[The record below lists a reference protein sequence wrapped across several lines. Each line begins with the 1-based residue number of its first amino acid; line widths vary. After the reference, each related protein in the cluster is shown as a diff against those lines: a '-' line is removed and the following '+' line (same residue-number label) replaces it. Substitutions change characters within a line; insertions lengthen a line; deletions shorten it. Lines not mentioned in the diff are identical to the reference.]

1 MSSASGKLH
10 YKYKTIKGSDGKS
23 HYFGLKGSRA
33 EARIHSGAFG
43 TAYHALKISNSGEF
57 LEDNEKKWLIKE
69 ALNKRT
75 GTEFGKEYQYIYQII
90 EQAQNTGR
98 GVHVPSPIYLAQTT
112 EDAPVELPA
121 LAMPLYSQ
129 KVSTYL
135 QKLIEDA
142 PLMAERK
149 LCEILL
155 SYLTLQDVHYDLKLA
170 CIDRKASDF
179 FFDDEQLVVIDWGGM
194 DTASSAL
201 RAKEMQRLG
210 QIVFEWLDGGQMID
224 PFTQPGN
231 PQGIAQWS
239 VATRILTQELINGA
253 YVNANELRSE
263 LETWQALLNQ
273 APFNHLVGMSSET
286 PFPTPKSWAA
296 LTNRSAILF
305 ADLFSRFA
313 STPAQRQDWFE
324 ELRKLLEQRVN
335 AFKEDFQTLE
345 IALREGSFG
354 AVEIEIEKLKQHFK
368 NNPEQLLQI
377 SRWNTIYRLLSRADI
392 GQDGVNL
399 YKERAVFIDIIKL
412 LGKPIN
418 SGESDEQESLSAG
431 LAKLEPLKPNRTS
444 HEYEMLVGE
453 LKGRIA
459 WSESQ
464 GLPKTDITGRVKK
477 LTEVWGYFAFI
488 EKFKLD
494 ETWSS
499 RFDFI
504 RQEKEK
510 VEGQSLEELLNQ
522 RINAIYTQAR
532 DYPDESLKI
541 YGDTY
546 RELRAKE
553 QPEPQESRYSVRF
566 LRKVKPALIRI
577 ELSDALTDSQY
588 PLDEVRS
595 LIDKLSSEHEL
606 LQPIEKDYSLFKERV
621 DEQQAHIERLLDQ
634 GSFEGLQGAKAQMG
648 ILERAIKE
656 GDFDRTQI
664 DKLNERIDEQQTFF
678 DMWVKRPAK
687 PSWEELSK
695 YARQALVTGV
705 NIFRLIG
712 NSNETEQITGNPLT
726 QLLEP
731 LLQSEE
737 DIQNRVAELRR
748 RIESARQDVEAE
760 KGKVVSELKEQLAQ
774 LKDKFE
780 KAHTQSQTWLDT
792 SLRLGGTLEIAD
804 WQTIQRLDDHLNN
817 HQPLTL
823 DLLRELSDIESKATS
838 SIVLTICQL
847 LRTRHTELQASSQS
861 EPQELQKV
869 VEAALQTQR
878 EQDLYTDLSKIQG
891 LISEWEGIYLS
902 PTATPE
908 EVSDMADVL
917 HTLNTYKEAAKNSKS
932 RWIYN
937 KIIAELKKLFERR
950 IPTPKRK
957 QFKEILSID
966 DFETGEEI
974 VQQPQPPQKP
984 VASPKQ
990 PIQKPPTIQ
999 SANKNK
1005 ERKS

>member
-1 MSSASGKLH
+1 
-10 YKYKTIKGSDGKS
+10 
-23 HYFGLKGSRA
+23 
-33 EARIHSGAFG
+33 
-43 TAYHALKISNSGEF
+43 
-57 LEDNEKKWLIKE
+57 
-69 ALNKRT
+69 
-75 GTEFGKEYQYIYQII
+75 
-90 EQAQNTGR
+90 
-98 GVHVPSPIYLAQTT
+98 
-112 EDAPVELPA
+112 
-121 LAMPLYSQ
+121 
-129 KVSTYL
+129 
-135 QKLIEDA
+135 
-142 PLMAERK
+142 
-149 LCEILL
+149 
-155 SYLTLQDVHYDLKLA
+155 
-170 CIDRKASDF
+170 
-179 FFDDEQLVVIDWGGM
+179 
-194 DTASSAL
+194 
-201 RAKEMQRLG
+201 
-210 QIVFEWLDGGQMID
+210 
-224 PFTQPGN
+224 
-231 PQGIAQWS
+231 
-239 VATRILTQELINGA
+239 
-253 YVNANELRSE
+253 
-263 LETWQALLNQ
+263 
-273 APFNHLVGMSSET
+273 
-286 PFPTPKSWAA
+286 
-296 LTNRSAILF
+296 
-305 ADLFSRFA
+305 
-313 STPAQRQDWFE
+313 
-324 ELRKLLEQRVN
+324 
-335 AFKEDFQTLE
+335 
-345 IALREGSFG
+345 
-354 AVEIEIEKLKQHFK
+354 
-368 NNPEQLLQI
+368 
-377 SRWNTIYRLLSRADI
+377 
-392 GQDGVNL
+392 
-399 YKERAVFIDIIKL
+399 
-412 LGKPIN
+412 
-418 SGESDEQESLSAG
+418 
-431 LAKLEPLKPNRTS
+431 
-444 HEYEMLVGE
+444 
-453 LKGRIA
+453 
-459 WSESQ
+459 
-464 GLPKTDITGRVKK
+464 
-477 LTEVWGYFAFI
+477 
-488 EKFKLD
+488 
-494 ETWSS
+494 
-499 RFDFI
+499 
-504 RQEKEK
+504 
-510 VEGQSLEELLNQ
+510 
-522 RINAIYTQAR
+522 
-532 DYPDESLKI
+532 
-541 YGDTY
+541 
-546 RELRAKE
+546 
-553 QPEPQESRYSVRF
+553 
-566 LRKVKPALIRI
+566 VKPALIRI